1 MCDSTALLPSLIFG
15 DLTCTKGDSFSKC
28 TISASECCTS
38 ESHVGHMDGVE
49 VSGTTEETASS
60 GSCKCDVSSGSHPY
74 RSQLEQD
81 VRKLQQQLQEE
92 MELHVILENA
102 MEKTAVKLS
111 SISWLPDHAQELLS
125 SIALLEASVSELE
138 KQMVSLHF
146 QLSQE
151 RNERRLA
158 EYHLKHS
165 SSEPPSPCSPDITK
179 SPISSSL
186 RCLKHSLSE
195 LRTSSG
201 NLLCKELRDHS
212 SVVASEPSTAKFAA
226 KGTKDFDV
234 LIEEK
239 SVSAKAEV
247 KSQKSSELG
256 KLVKDMPPKGLWDY
270 PNQLSEEMV
279 RCMKNIFIS
288 LGDSSMPSKLSSLE
302 SHCSSLSPRG
312 HLSNS
317 SLWSLSERSLV
328 SSEVQSPQ
336 VDLQNYNEVLALE
349 NACDLYRVRGKLS
362 WSDIGSY
369 GLAVEVS
376 CMSVGKKQL
385 EYAAGA
391 LRRFRLIWLMES
403 QKAAYTVGRHSFSAA
418 AIEFVILKMRPPV
431 HRPQIALL
439 LALHKIKMPEEQ
451 KKFALSTYE
460 PLVTFALSS
469 GMYSSPAVRIY
480 TAKNVREELEEAQL
494 DFIRASVGVSSKG
507 KLLVPKMLHCF
518 ARSVVDDSKLA
529 VWISHYLP
537 ACQAAFVE
545 KCMSQRRQKLL
556 GSRNCGILPFDSRF
570 RYLFL
575 PEKISR

>member
-1 MCDSTALLPSLIFG
+1 MHSG
-15 DLTCTKGDSFSKC
+15 DLTCTRGDSLTKC
-28 TISASECCTS
+28 TNSASECCTS

-60 GSCKCDVSSGSHPY
+60 GSYKCDLSSGSYPY

-102 MEKTAVKLS
+102 MEKTAVKS
-111 SISWLPDHAQELLS
+111 SISCLPDHAQELLS
-125 SIALLEASVSELE
+125 NIALLEASVSELE

-165 SSEPPSPCSPDITK
+165 SSEPPSPCSPDLTK

-186 RCLKHSLSE
+186 SCLKHSLSE

-212 SVVASEPSTAKFAA
+212 SVVAREPSTENFAA

-239 SVSAKAEV
+239 AVSAKAEV
-247 KSQKSSELG
+247 KSQKSSELA

-270 PNQLSEEMV
+270 PNLLSEEMV

-288 LGDSSMPSKLSSLE
+288 LGDSSMPTKLSSLE
-302 SHCSSLSPRG
+302 SQCSSMSPHG

-317 SLWSLSERSLV
+317 SLWSLSEHSLV

-336 VDLQNYNEVLALE
+336 VVLQNHNEVLALE
-349 NACDLYRVRGKLS
+349 NVCDPFRVRGKLS
-362 WSDIGSY
+362 WADIGSY

-376 CMSVGKKQL
+376 WMSVDKKQL

-391 LRRFRLIWLMES
+391 LRRF
-403 QKAAYTVGRHSFSAA
+403 SAA
-418 AIEFVILKMRPPV
+418 AIEFVMLKMRPPV

-460 PLVTFALSS
+460 PLVTFALSC

-480 TAKNVREELEEAQL
+480 TAKNVREELEEAQR
-494 DFIRASVGVSSKG
+494 DFIQASVGLSSKG
-507 KLLVPKMLHCF
+507 KLLIPKMLHCF
-518 ARSVVDDSKLA
+518 ARSIVDDSKLA

-537 ACQAAFVE
+537 AHQAAFVE
-545 KCMSQRRQKLL
+545 KCISQRRQKLL
-556 GSRNCGILPFDSRF
+556 GSRNCGILPFDSHF

-575 PEKISR
+575 PEKISRSKVGAIYMMTERSKIP